1 MGSWPAFATRVSALG
16 VLLWLAA
23 CSADS
28 GPSAGMTANR
38 TSGSTGTAGALGAN
52 PPGSGL
58 IGTAGGSSVVPVGA
72 VPPGASNTC
81 ARGTGTASPVTPTVW
96 LIVDGSSSMDEVFA
110 GNQSRWQALRSTL
123 MDPGGVVDTLQA
135 NVRFGMVI
143 YGGAPMDQM
152 CVKLVTVAPALNN
165 LSNLAS
171 QYPTSPLGMSTPTD
185 RALEY
190 VVNNLPVLNQAVLD
204 TKRDPVYV
212 VLATDGQPNDM
223 CAAGGRR
230 NGGGGGG
237 QSSAV
242 VEQRVIDLTTQG
254 TAAGMQMF
262 VVSLAG
268 NDAMLQNHLMLVSQA
283 TASKTPPFVPST
295 QTGLVAAFR
304 EIVNGASCQV
314 ALEGMV
320 AQGRECTGTVEL
332 NGLIVPCNQSDGWRL
347 FNSRTVQLTGK
358 ACDTFLSHDSL
369 VVANFSCDVFS
380 PD

>member
-1 MGSWPAFATRVSALG
+1 
-16 VLLWLAA
+16 
-23 CSADS
+23 
-28 GPSAGMTANR
+28 
-38 TSGSTGTAGALGAN
+38 
-52 PPGSGL
+52 
-58 IGTAGGSSVVPVGA
+58 
-72 VPPGASNTC
+72 
-81 ARGTGTASPVTPTVW
+81 
-96 LIVDGSSSMDEVFA
+96 MDDDFA
-110 GNQSRWQALRSTL
+110 GNQSRWQALRTTL
-123 MDPGGVVDTLQA
+123 MDPGGVVDALQA

-152 CVKLVTVAPALNN
+152 CVRLVTVAPALNN
-165 LSNLAS
+165 LSNLAA

-204 TKRDPVYV
+204 TKSDPVYV

-223 CAAGGRR
+223 CAGGGRR
-230 NGGGGGG
+230 IGGGGGG

-242 VEQRVIDLTTQG
+242 VEQRVIDLTSQG

-262 VVSLAG
+262 VISLAG
-268 NDAMLQNHLMLVSQA
+268 NDSMLQNHLMRVSQV

-314 ALEGMV
+314 ALDGTV
-320 AQGRECTGTVEL
+320 AQGRECTGMVDL
-332 NGLIVPCNQSDGWRL
+332 NGVIVPCNQPDGWRL
-347 FNSRTVQLTGK
+347 FNPRTVQLTGK
-358 ACDTFLSHDSL
+358 VCDTFLSHDSL
-369 VVANFSCDVFS
+369 VLANFPCDVFS